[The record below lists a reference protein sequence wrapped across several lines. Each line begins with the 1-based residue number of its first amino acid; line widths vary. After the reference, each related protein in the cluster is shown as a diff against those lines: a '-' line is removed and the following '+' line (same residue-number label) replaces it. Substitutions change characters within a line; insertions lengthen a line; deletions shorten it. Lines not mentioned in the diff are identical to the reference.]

1 MPGTNESS
9 SMYLLSLALPRPL
22 AVLDDLLADLLV
34 FLIVVLIGAE
44 VALCGGGLEALC
56 QLGAQARRVRGH
68 LVKAHWLPC

>member
-1 MPGTNESS
+1 MYKPKGAPR
-9 SMYLLSLALPRPL
+9 YLLSLARSL

-44 VALCGGGLEALC
+44 VALRGGGLEALC

-68 LVKAHWLPC
+68 LVQAHWLAW

>member
-9 SMYLLSLALPRPL
+9 AMYLLSLALPRPL
-22 AVLDDLLADLLV
+22 AVLDDFLADLLV
-34 FLIVVLIGAE
+34 LIVALIGAE